1 MKVGRNAPCPCGSG
15 RKSKRCCANK
25 ADTSR
30 GDSFLGD
37 EADLWDEEKEPEIR
51 DLGELAHML
60 AILVTSGGPE
70 ALTPQMHEFL
80 TQNFD
85 FLIYLLD
92 GFLAA
97 ATEPEDFGEDL
108 ADAYEYMLGVQL
120 NGLGIGVG
128 SNYEWAQEVFDDFQ
142 QRLVGAMRN
151 GEVSSR

>member
-15 RKSKRCCANK
+15 RKFKRCCADK
-25 ADTSR
+25 VDTR
-30 GDSFLGD
+30 GDWFIGDEVKLGD
-37 EADLWDEEKEPEIR
+37 EAEEPAEIR

-60 AILVTSGGPE
+60 AILVASGGPE

-97 ATEPEDFGEDL
+97 AIEPEEFGEDL
-108 ADAYEYMLGVQL
+108 SDAYEYMLGVQL
-120 NGLGIGVG
+120 NG
-128 SNYEWAQEVFDDFQ
+128 
-142 QRLVGAMRN
+142 
-151 GEVSSR
+151 